1 MTDVST
7 PVPGSRAL
15 VLGGG
20 GVAGIAWE
28 VGVLVALQEAG
39 VDLDAADLVVG
50 TSAGSVVGAFV
61 RNGAVQQAYDQQHTP
76 APTTYEEP
84 APIDVEAV
92 QQHIGAA
99 LQGATGDQD
108 ARARLG
114 QAAQQVVGGQSD
126 DERTA
131 TFGETLPSTEWPEK
145 PLAVTAVDAT
155 DGTFRLLTAADGV
168 PLPRAVAASCSVPFV
183 WTPVAVDGRPYVDGG
198 VRSGTNADAA
208 VGYERVLV
216 IACGPEGPSP
226 LRAMAR
232 RRRRGPS
239 RRRFVG
245 RGRRGGQRR
254 PSRPSAPTRSRSPRR
269 RRRPRPVTPRAP
281 RSPSRSPP
289 SGPKTWRAC
298 THEHPVLRPR
308 PVRRAPP
315 RRRHRH
321 QPRRHPR
328 RADGQCARP
337 GRHRVPPIDLAGAR
351 DAGPRHRRAPGPP
364 DTLRQGRGRHRLQ
377 PHR

>member
-76 APTTYEEP
+76 APTTYQEP

-99 LQGATGDQD
+99 LQGATGEQD

-155 DGTFRLLTAADGV
+155 DGTFRVLTAADGI
-168 PLPRAVAASCSVPFV
+168 PLARAVASSCSVPLV
-183 WTPVAVDGRPYVDGG
+183 WSPVTLEGRPYIDGG
-198 VRSGTNADAA
+198 LRSATNADIAA
-208 VGYERVLV
+208 GYERVLV

-226 LRAMAR
+226 LGPWLDVAVEGLRAA
-232 RRRRGPS
+232 GS
-239 RRRFVG
+239 SVEVVVADSTAQQAFG
-245 RGRRGGQRR
+245 TNSLSLSTQA
-254 PSRPSAPTRSRSPRR
+254 PSAEAGHAQGT
-269 RRRPRPVTPRAP
+269 A
-281 RSPSRSPP
+281 
-289 SGPKTWRAC
+289 
-298 THEHPVLRPR
+298 
-308 PVRRAPP
+308 
-315 RRRHRH
+315 
-321 QPRRHPR
+321 
-328 RADGQCARP
+328 
-337 GRHRVPPIDLAGAR
+337 LAEGIA
-351 DAGPRHRRAPGPP
+351 AFWA
-364 DTLRQGRGRHRLQ
+364 
-377 PHR
+377 

>member
-1 MTDVST
+1 MTDVTT

-28 VGVLVALQEAG
+28 VGVLSALQDAG

-61 RNGAVQQAYDQQHTP
+61 RNGAVQQAFDQQHTP
-76 APTTYEEP
+76 APTTYVEP

-99 LQGATGDQD
+99 LQGATGEQD

-114 QAAQQVVGGQSD
+114 RAAQQVVGGQSD

-131 TFGETLPSTEWPEK
+131 TFGETLPSTEWPAK
-145 PLAVTAVDAT
+145 ALAVTAVDAT

-183 WTPVAVDGRPYVDGG
+183 WTPVTIDGRPYVDGG

-208 VGYERVLV
+208 AGHERVLV

-226 LRAMAR
+226 CGPWLDVAVEALRA
-232 RRRRGPS
+232 
-239 RRRFVG
+239 
-245 RGRRGGQRR
+245 GGSSVEVVVADSASQQAFGTN
-254 PSRPSAPTRSRSPRR
+254 SLSLATQAPSAEAG
-269 RRRPRPVTPRAP
+269 RAQ
-281 RSPSRSPP
+281 
-289 SGPKTWRAC
+289 GAAVAEQIAAFWA
-298 THEHPVLRPR
+298 E
-308 PVRRAPP
+308 
-315 RRRHRH
+315 
-321 QPRRHPR
+321 
-328 RADGQCARP
+328 
-337 GRHRVPPIDLAGAR
+337 DLVGV
-351 DAGPRHRRAPGPP
+351 DA
-364 DTLRQGRGRHRLQ
+364 
-377 PHR
+377 